1 MFSTHITN
9 TYHMA
14 RISNDP
20 LKAFVALRNSL
31 EARRAKLIT
40 DIAEIEAALGS
51 LGAGS
56 PAKAKPAATAKKAGR
71 AVNKLSL
78 KEAVIESI
86 SKAPLSKEDILAA
99 VKKLG
104 YRFSSKNP
112 VNSLNALLYGKKP
125 KFKNADGMFSLA

>member
-1 MFSTHITN
+1 M
-9 TYHMA
+9 
-14 RISNDP
+14 
-20 LKAFVALRNSL
+20 
-31 EARRAKLIT
+31 
-40 DIAEIEAALGS
+40 
-51 LGAGS
+51 
-56 PAKAKPAATAKKAGR
+56 
-71 AVNKLSL
+71 NKLSL